1 MAGASRWKLDRAEVR
16 TEGMST
22 TSGGRSRV
30 RQSRAL
36 DTRSRSM
43 ALVHGPTGLRVE
55 GAIAAGNYSRKDLQL
70 QARLLEQRLF
80 GELEQLV
87 ARSLRVPGRS
97 G

>member
-1 MAGASRWKLDRAEVR
+1 MA
-16 TEGMST
+16 ST
-22 TSGGRSRV
+22 GSSSGGRSQL
-30 RQSRAL
+30 RQSRAM
-36 DTRSRSM
+36 DTRSRTL

-55 GAIAAGNYSRKDLQL
+55 GTIAAGNYSRKDMQL
-70 QARLLEQRLF
+70 QSRLLQQRLF